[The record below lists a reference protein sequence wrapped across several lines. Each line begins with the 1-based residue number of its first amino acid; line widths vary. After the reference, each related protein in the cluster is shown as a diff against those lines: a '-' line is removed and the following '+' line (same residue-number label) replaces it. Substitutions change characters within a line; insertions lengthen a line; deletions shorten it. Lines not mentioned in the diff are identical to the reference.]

1 MLWLSLR
8 LIRALHLLLEGV
20 TQISVLSNSRERAFL
35 KRRHVFFAPTW
46 TTAWKMPSKFSGYL
60 SQPRLRL
67 AVSLLVILGCV
78 FAIWITG
85 QAGFSRLLG
94 KYAALT
100 GSLEAADRAV
110 ELSPSDPQSHR
121 VRATILYHR
130 QQLPDAASELE
141 RAISLRPGDDYLWL
155 ELGIIRDEL
164 EDSAGALIAFDE
176 AVRLA
181 PYYAIPRWQRGNLLL
196 RMGRLEE
203 AFMDLRV
210 AAASKPDLIPSL
222 LDLAWSISEGDSKRT
237 QELAQITT
245 SPMRIAFAGFLT
257 KQGKAREALDQAAL
271 AGNLSEETRHDLVR
285 QLISANAFKEGFEIW
300 TKGEG
305 SGGMG
310 QRPTTIY
317 DGGFERPLNFD
328 ELGFGWRMSR
338 SPQGVLISLDST
350 QPQSGSSCLRLEF
363 TGYSNP
369 SSVLVS
375 QFIIVEP
382 GTRYR
387 VYFAARTQDV
397 VTGGVPLAIVS
408 DATAQRKRLGQ
419 SAPLRRDTTEWQSL
433 SFDFQTESATPAV
446 HLRFQRE
453 GCTTSPCP
461 IFGSVWLDSFSI
473 EALK

>member
-1 MLWLSLR
+1 MR
-8 LIRALHLLLEGV
+8 
-20 TQISVLSNSRERAFL
+20 
-35 KRRHVFFAPTW
+35 
-46 TTAWKMPSKFSGYL
+46 SKFSGYL

-67 AVSLLVILGCV
+67 AVSLLVIMGCV
-78 FAIWITG
+78 VAIWITA

-110 ELSPSDPQSHR
+110 ELAPADPQSHR

-130 QQLPDAASELE
+130 KQVPDAARELE
-141 RAISLRPGDDYLWL
+141 LALSLRPGDEYLWL

-164 EDSAGALIAFDE
+164 EDSTGALIAFDE

-203 AFMDLRV
+203 AFRDLRG

-222 LDLAWSISEGDSKRT
+222 IDLAWSISKGDSKVT
-237 QELAQITT
+237 EELAQITT
-245 SPMRIAFAGFLT
+245 TQMRIAFAGFLA
-257 KQGKAREALDQAAL
+257 KHGKAREALNQAAL
-271 AGNLSEETRHDLVR
+271 AGDVSEQTRHELVR
-285 QLISANAFKEGFEIW
+285 QLISANAFKEAFEIW
-300 TKGEG
+300 TEGEG
-305 SGGMG
+305 SAGML

-317 DGGFERPLNFD
+317 DGGFEQPLHSD
-328 ELGFGWRMSR
+328 ELGFGWRTSR
-338 SPQGVLISLDST
+338 SPQGVQVSLDST

-369 SSVLVS
+369 AAVLVS

-382 GTRYR
+382 GTHYR
-387 VYFAARTQDV
+387 VNFAARMQDI
-397 VTGGVPLAIVS
+397 VTGGVPLVIVS
-408 DATAQRKRLGQ
+408 DATGERKRLGQ
-419 SAPLRRDTTEWQSL
+419 SALLRRDTTEWQSL
-433 SFDFQTESATPAV
+433 SFDFQTETTTPAV

-453 GCTTSPCP
+453 SCTTSPCP
-461 IFGSVWLDSFSI
+461 IFGSLWLDGFSI
-473 EALK
+473 EELK

>member
-1 MLWLSLR
+1 
-8 LIRALHLLLEGV
+8 
-20 TQISVLSNSRERAFL
+20 
-35 KRRHVFFAPTW
+35 
-46 TTAWKMPSKFSGYL
+46 MPSKFSGYL

-78 FAIWITG
+78 VAIWITA

-110 ELSPSDPQSHR
+110 ELAPSDPQSHR

-130 QQLPDAASELE
+130 KRVPDAARELE
-141 RAISLRPGDDYLWL
+141 LALSLRPGDDFLWL

-196 RMGRLEE
+196 RMGRFEE
-203 AFMDLRV
+203 AFRDLRV

-222 LDLAWSISEGDSKRT
+222 IDLAWGISKGDSKVT
-237 QELAQITT
+237 EEMAQITT
-245 SPMRIAFAGFLT
+245 SQMRMAFAGFLT

-271 AGNLSEETRHDLVR
+271 AGNLSEQTRHELVR
-285 QLISANAFKEGFEIW
+285 QLIAANAFKEAFEIW
-300 TKGEG
+300 SKGQG
-305 SGGMG
+305 SGGME
-310 QRPTTIY
+310 QKPATIY
-317 DGGFERPLNFD
+317 DGGFEQPLNFD

-338 SPQGVLISLDST
+338 SPQGVRVSLDST
-350 QPQSGSSCLRLEF
+350 QPQTGSSCLRLEF

-369 SSVLVS
+369 AAVLVS

-382 GTRYR
+382 GTHYR
-387 VYFAARTQDV
+387 VNFAARTQDV
-397 VTGGVPLAIVS
+397 VTGGVPLVIVS
-408 DATAQRKRLGQ
+408 DATGERKRLGQ
-419 SAPLRRDTTEWQSL
+419 SALLRRDTTEWQSL
-433 SFDFQTESATPAV
+433 SFDFQTKSTTPAV

-453 GCTTSPCP
+453 DCTTSPCP
-461 IFGSVWLDSFSI
+461 IFGSIWLDSFSI
-473 EALK
+473 EELK